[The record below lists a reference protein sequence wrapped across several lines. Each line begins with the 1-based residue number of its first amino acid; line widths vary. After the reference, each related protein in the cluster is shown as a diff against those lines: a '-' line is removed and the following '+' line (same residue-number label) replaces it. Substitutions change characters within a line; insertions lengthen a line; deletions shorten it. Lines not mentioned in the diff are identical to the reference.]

1 MCIVAFIE
9 LGTTNEGDTVADE
22 GIVKVSMCIRC
33 TVGGDEQIAIVEEG
47 CIGSGQLDLYRPL
60 PQLTLGWGS
69 GAGRHTLALTLL
81 HHLDLTTG
89 TAEHRLVGLHELFDR
104 LVVEGRGFPLFKGDG
119 SGRTYREA
127 VAQSITIVFAQKN
140 RLAVDQADGSLLAGA
155 DTEAATVALL
165 FIYSNHLSDHN
176 ILHCLESKGM
186 VPWGSVLLCCFYNR
200 RGNPMDVVQILL
212 QSVLFTRIQD
222 ENIEGLL
229 SCLKARTST
238 FPKEYTIIDEGEYTD
253 EMGIILSGS
262 ANIVRHDFWGN
273 RTVVANLG
281 VADSFAETIACTQL
295 ASEVVVITCEPTTV
309 LFLNIHQVITT
320 CQRGCVHHQG
330 LIENMVRLLS
340 QKNLE
345 LMKKMNHITK
355 RSTREKLLSYLS
367 EEAKKRSSRTFTI
380 PFDRQQLADYLCV
393 ERSAMSSE
401 LSKMRSEGLLEYQK
415 STFTLYEEE

>member
-1 MCIVAFIE
+1 M
-9 LGTTNEGDTVADE
+9 
-22 GIVKVSMCIRC
+22 
-33 TVGGDEQIAIVEEG
+33 
-47 CIGSGQLDLYRPL
+47 
-60 PQLTLGWGS
+60 
-69 GAGRHTLALTLL
+69 
-81 HHLDLTTG
+81 
-89 TAEHRLVGLHELFDR
+89 LF
-104 LVVEGRGFPLFKGDG
+104 L
-119 SGRTYREA
+119 
-127 VAQSITIVFAQKN
+127 QQK
-140 RLAVDQADGSLLAGA
+140 RKS
-155 DTEAATVALL
+155 
-165 FIYSNHLSDHN
+165 
-176 ILHCLESKGM
+176 
-186 VPWGSVLLCCFYNR
+186 
-200 RGNPMDVVQILL
+200 MDVVQILER
-212 QSVLFTRIQD
+212 SVLFTRIQPGNVED
-222 ENIEGLL
+222 LL

-238 FPKEYTIIDEGEYTD
+238 FPKDYTIIDEGEYTD

-295 ASEVVVITCEPTTV
+295 PSEVVVITCEPTIV

-320 CQRGCVHHQG
+320 CRKGCVHHQS
-330 LIENMVRLLS
+330 LIENMVKLLS

-367 EEAKKRSSRTFTI
+367 EEAKKRKSRTFSI

>member
-1 MCIVAFIE
+1 
-9 LGTTNEGDTVADE
+9 
-22 GIVKVSMCIRC
+22 
-33 TVGGDEQIAIVEEG
+33 
-47 CIGSGQLDLYRPL
+47 
-60 PQLTLGWGS
+60 
-69 GAGRHTLALTLL
+69 
-81 HHLDLTTG
+81 
-89 TAEHRLVGLHELFDR
+89 
-104 LVVEGRGFPLFKGDG
+104 
-119 SGRTYREA
+119 
-127 VAQSITIVFAQKN
+127 
-140 RLAVDQADGSLLAGA
+140 
-155 DTEAATVALL
+155 
-165 FIYSNHLSDHN
+165 
-176 ILHCLESKGM
+176 
-186 VPWGSVLLCCFYNR
+186 
-200 RGNPMDVVQILL
+200 MDVVQILL

-281 VADSFAETIACTQL
+281 VADSFAETITCTQL
-295 ASEVVVITCEPTTV
+295 PSEVVVITCEPTTV